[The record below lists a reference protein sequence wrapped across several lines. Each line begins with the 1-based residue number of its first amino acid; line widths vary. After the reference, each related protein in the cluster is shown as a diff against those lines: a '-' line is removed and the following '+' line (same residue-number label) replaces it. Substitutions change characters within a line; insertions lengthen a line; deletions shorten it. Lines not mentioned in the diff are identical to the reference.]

1 VPRGLFV
8 TATDTN
14 VGKTAV
20 AAALLHRYRGRVPLR
35 YWKPIQTGIE
45 EDDDTA
51 AVSRLADCAPA
62 EIVAEGVRLPRP
74 VSPHLAARWSNT
86 SIAIEGL
93 LAIARRAAAGG
104 ALIAEGAGGV
114 LVPIN
119 DNETMSDLI
128 AALSYPALVA
138 ARTAL
143 GTINHTLLTIEALR
157 RRSIHVAGVVL
168 VGPRDADVREAIEV
182 FGRVDVLGEMPR
194 FAALT
199 ADALAAWA
207 PALDPAER
215 LLEWL
220 R

>member
-1 VPRGLFV
+1 VSRGLFV

-20 AAALLHRYRGRVPLR
+20 SAALLHRYRGRVPLR

-51 AVSRLADCAPA
+51 TVSRLADCAPA
-62 EIVAEGVRLPRP
+62 EIVSEGVRLPRP
-74 VSPHLAARWSNT
+74 VSPHLAARWSGT
-86 SIAIEGL
+86 AIAIDGL
-93 LAIARRAAAGG
+93 LAIAGRAAAHG
-104 ALIAEGAGGV
+104 ALIVEGAGGV

-119 DNETMSDLI
+119 ERETIADLI
-128 AALSYPALVA
+128 AALSLPALVA

-143 GTINHTLLTIEALR
+143 GTINHTLLTIDALR

-168 VGPRDADVREAIEV
+168 VGPRDADAREAIEG
-182 FGRVDVLGEMPR
+182 FGRAEVLGEMPR
-194 FAALT
+194 FGALT
-199 ADALAAWA
+199 AEALAAWA
-207 PALDPAER
+207 PALDPSER